1 MKNILIYFFVCL
13 LIQLTAFTAIAQN
26 PSPAPAQ
33 TKRILLMNGRIHVGN
48 GSIIANGAL
57 GFANGKINM
66 VADATTIRINRN
78 EYDTI
83 IDVSGKEIYPG
94 LIALNTVLG
103 LNEIESVRAT
113 HDMAETGVLNP
124 SVRSII
130 AYNTDSKVIPTVRS
144 NGVLLAQVVPK
155 PGGASPSISGQSSVV
170 TMDAWNYEDAAYVT
184 DIGLHLH
191 WPNMRINRSNE
202 PGVEE
207 KQRLAIDRNINEIE
221 KLFQEAQSY
230 ASDPN
235 PSRKN
240 IHLEAMKGLFSGD
253 KKLFIHCNHA
263 KEIIASVAFA
273 KTYGLNPVL
282 VGARDAHLV
291 INLLKENNIP
301 VVVVETH
308 RLPATSDEALD
319 LPFSLPAI
327 LKKSEIPFAISVPE
341 FWQVRNLAY
350 QAGTAVAYGISKE
363 DALEAITLSPARILG
378 IDRTTG
384 SLEEGKDANFIIC
397 KGDVL
402 DMKSSMVEWAFIQGR
417 NINLDNI
424 QSQLDRKYREK
435 FDLPMPR

>member
-1 MKNILIYFFVCL
+1 MKKTLICSLACL
-13 LIQLTAFTAIAQN
+13 VLQLAVLPAFAQN

-33 TKRILLMNGRIHVGN
+33 TKRILLMNGRIHVGD
-48 GSIIANGAL
+48 GSVISNGAL
-57 GFANGKINM
+57 GFSNGKINL
-66 VADATTIRINRN
+66 VADATTIRINGS

-83 IDVSGKEIYPG
+83 INVSGKEIYPG

-155 PGGASPSISGQSSVV
+155 PGGASPSMSGQSSVV
-170 TMDAWNYEDAAYVT
+170 TMDAWNYEDAAYAT

-191 WPNMRINRSNE
+191 WPSMRINRSSE
-202 PGVEE
+202 PGGEE
-207 KQRLAIDRNINEIE
+207 KQRAAVDRNIREIE
-221 KLFQEAQSY
+221 KLFQEARSY
-230 ASDPN
+230 ASDNN
-235 PSRKN
+235 PEKKN
-240 IHLEAMKGLFSGD
+240 IHLEAMRGLFSGE
-253 KKLFIHCNHA
+253 KTLFIHCNQA

-273 KTYGLNPVL
+273 KNFGLKPVL

-291 INLLKENNIP
+291 INLLKENNIS
-301 VVVVETH
+301 VVLVETH
-308 RLPATSDEALD
+308 RLPASSDEAVD
-319 LPFSLPAI
+319 LPFSLPSI
-327 LKKSEIPFAISVPE
+327 LKKAEIPFAISVPE

-378 IDRTTG
+378 IANTTG
-384 SLEEGKDANFIIC
+384 SLEEGKDANIIVC

-402 DMKSSMVEWAFIQGR
+402 DMKTSIVEQAFIQGR

-435 FDLPMPR
+435 FDLPLTR